1 MLYNPGRTNIQ
12 FEPNRSGVKMNP
24 GDDRVEFSNPD
35 FPHVSR
41 VLLSD
46 HRLKPSEYNPYANAL
61 AQFDKAVSHMNL
73 KRGVVDM
80 LRCPKRELSVNFPVM
95 MDNGDTRMFRGY
107 RVHHSVVKG
116 PTKGGI
122 RYSTD
127 VSLDEVRALAMW
139 MTWKC
144 ALMNL
149 PYGGA
154 KGGVIVNPKELSIRE
169 LERLTRRYATEISVL
184 MGPESDIPAPDVG
197 TNPQV
202 MAWIMDTYSMHRGFS
217 VPAVVTGKPVEIGG
231 SLGRT
236 EATGRG
242 VAFSVTEA
250 LKLKNI
256 DPRVATV
263 AIQGFGNVGSVAGRL
278 VHEMGMKIIGVTC
291 SKGGMFKAEGLD
303 PWAISRHIDKG
314 GCLTAFPD
322 SDSLTNEELLTLDC
336 DVLIAAA
343 IENQITASNA
353 DKVKAKIIAEG
364 ANGPVTTDADEI
376 LNEKGAFVIPDI
388 LCNAGGVIVSYL
400 EWVQDLQSFFWPVE
414 EINMKLQYLMRQAFE
429 SVLECS
435 KQFDVAMREAA
446 QILAIQRIS
455 DAIVLRGIYP

>member
-1 MLYNPGRTNIQ
+1 
-12 FEPNRSGVKMNP
+12 MNHSN
-24 GDDRVEFSNPD
+24 DKDEFSNPD
-35 FPHVSR
+35 FPHVSS
-41 VLLSD
+41 VSLGE
-46 HRLKPSEYNPYANAL
+46 HNTKPSEYNPYANAL
-61 AQFDKAVSHMNL
+61 AQFDKAASYLNL
-73 KRGVVDM
+73 KRGVRDM

-95 MDNGDTRMFRGY
+95 MDSGDTRMFRGY

-122 RYSTD
+122 RYAAN
-127 VSLDEVRALAMW
+127 VSLDEIRALAMW

-154 KGGVIVNPKELSIRE
+154 KGGVIVNPKELSQRE
-169 LERLTRRYATEISVL
+169 LERLTRRYATEISIM

-197 TNPQV
+197 TNPQI

-217 VPAVVTGKPVEIGG
+217 IPAVVTGKPVEIGG

-242 VAFSVTEA
+242 VAFCVAEA
-250 LKLKNI
+250 LKLKGI
-256 DPRVATV
+256 APRGATV
-263 AIQGFGNVGSVAGRL
+263 AVQGFGNVGSVASRL
-278 VHEMGMKIIGVTC
+278 VHEMGMKIVGVTC
-291 SKGGMFKAEGLD
+291 SRGGMFRSDGLD
-303 PWAISRHIDKG
+303 PLSISRHMEHG
-314 GCLTAFPD
+314 GCLTEFPD
-322 SDSLTNEELLTLDC
+322 AENISNEELLTLDC

-343 IENQITASNA
+343 VENQITVSNA
-353 DKVKAKIIAEG
+353 SQVKARIIAEG
-364 ANGPVTTDADEI
+364 ANGPITIGADEM
-376 LNEKGAFVIPDI
+376 LVDKGVLIVPDI
-388 LCNAGGVIVSYL
+388 LCNAGGVTVSYL

-414 EINMKLQYLMRQAFE
+414 EINIKLQYLMRQAFDN
-429 SVLECS
+429 VLECS
-435 KQFDVAMREAA
+435 KKHNVAMREAA

>member
-1 MLYNPGRTNIQ
+1 MDEGEILEISENPGSPCAIR
-12 FEPNRSGVKMNP
+12 NP
-24 GDDRVEFSNPD
+24 AG
-35 FPHVSR
+35 
-41 VLLSD
+41 LSKGRIED
-46 HRLKPSEYNPYANAL
+46 NAYANAL
-61 AQFDKAVSHMNL
+61 AQFDKAVSHLHL
-73 KRGVVDM
+73 KHGVMDM

-95 MDNGDTRMFRGY
+95 MDSGDIRIFRGY

-122 RYSTD
+122 RYSPNVT
-127 VSLDEVRALAMW
+127 LDEVRALAMW

-154 KGGVIVNPKELSIRE
+154 KGGVIVNPKELSTRE

-242 VAFSVTEA
+242 VGFCILEA
-250 LKLKNI
+250 LKLRGISPEN
-256 DPRVATV
+256 ATV
-263 AIQGFGNVGSVAGRL
+263 AIQGFGNVGSVTARMA
-278 VHEMGMKIIGVTC
+278 HELGMKVVAISS
-291 SKGGMFKAEGLD
+291 SKGGLYKPDGID
-303 PWAISRHIDKG
+303 PRMVTRHLERG
-314 GCLTAFPD
+314 GSVTDFPGPD
-322 SDSLTNEELLTLDC
+322 SISNEDLLTLDC
-336 DVLIAAA
+336 DVVIAAA
-343 IENQITASNA
+343 IENQITSQNA
-353 DKVKAKIIAEG
+353 DRIKARIVAEG
-364 ANGPVTTDADEI
+364 ANGPTTPEADEI
-376 LNEKGAFVIPDI
+376 LDEKGAFIIPDI

-400 EWVQDLQSFFWPVE
+400 EWVQDLQSFFWPVD
-414 EINMKLQYLMRQAFE
+414 EINRKLQYLMAKAFE
-429 SVLECS
+429 SVIEAT
-435 KQFDVAMREAA
+435 KQFKVSNREAA

-455 DAIVLRGIYP
+455 DAILIRGIYP